1 MAEGR
6 GAHTMVEEED
16 RISVSAP
23 HHSLPVSS
31 LPEEVGPTDRP
42 VAPAAQE
49 EAHPD
54 RPIKAVDTAPTMGQ
68 VLPHIQAHHHPPRH
82 PLSPLPL
89 RGRVPPYMA
98 DSGSAGM
105 VKRRTVGM
113 AAQAVAVGMAG
124 RAHNPMGRQ
133 TTINQDLV
141 DLDMYIHHLH
151 PQAIHQAVY

>member
-1 MAEGR
+1 
-6 GAHTMVEEED
+6 MVEEED
-16 RISVSAP
+16 RISASVP
-23 HHSLPVSS
+23 HRFSPVLSLQAV
-31 LPEEVGPTDRP
+31 VGPMDRP

-54 RPIKAVDTAPTMGQ
+54 RPIKAVDTAPTKGQ

-98 DSGSAGM
+98 DSGSAGT
-105 VKRRTVGM
+105 VKRRTMGM
-113 AAQAVAVGMAG
+113 AVQEAAAGMAG

-141 DLDMYIHHLH
+141 DLDMYIQHPH